1 MKHILAFSILLVAIH
16 SQSNSS
22 TEHEECHKMNCFDCG
37 FNHRECQWTLLPGG
51 AGACEPKS
59 STRLTHNKK
68 WFQYF
73 AQCRDTK
80 NTCRSNHL
88 DLTHKIEGSNFA
100 QALNQGEEAY
110 FTMEPEMRS
119 KVPRNYFCA
128 WSVVLDPFK
137 YYTLEIVRKTGQV
150 RSEYLSLK
158 IHGI

>member
-1 MKHILAFSILLVAIH
+1 MLS
-16 SQSNSS
+16 
-22 TEHEECHKMNCFDCG
+22 
-37 FNHRECQWTLLPGG
+37 GG
-51 AGACEPKS
+51 AGSCKPKS
-59 STRLTHNKK
+59 STRLTPKK
-68 WFQYF
+68 DWFQYF

-80 NTCRSNHL
+80 NNCRSNHL
-88 DLTHKIEGSNFA
+88 DLTNKIEGSNFS

-110 FTMEPEMRS
+110 FTMEPEWRS
-119 KVPRNYFCA
+119 KVLRNYFCA